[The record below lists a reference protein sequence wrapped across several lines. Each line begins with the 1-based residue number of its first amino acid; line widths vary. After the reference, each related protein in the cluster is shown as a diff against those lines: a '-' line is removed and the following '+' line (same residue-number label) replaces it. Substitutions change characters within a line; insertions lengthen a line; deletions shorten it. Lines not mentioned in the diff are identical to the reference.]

1 MTPPPT
7 TTTPTSP
14 TAPDLVQ
21 LRAWLEQMVKALRFI
36 ELIAAVLTLI
46 TRLRDL
52 NTHLVLQLATLRRA
66 RPKSE
71 TLKRVE
77 RQLSLS
83 FAAVAAPAPIA
94 GDSKD
99 AEAKDGEKKPR
110 PRPNHHGRA
119 RLPGHLRRVDV
130 FNLVPQPMRTC
141 PVLGCGRQMTT
152 VGYSICEGLELEP
165 ARLFITC
172 RKDERCA
179 CPFHDTIVSAPTP
192 PQIVERGLLGP
203 VLIVE
208 STANKFLDHQPIE
221 RQSRHWSRSGVDIA
235 PQTLGRAV
243 GAEIDLLEPLAKAI
257 RRETRASAL
266 LGTDGTG
273 IPILDHSAPDGI
285 RMGTM
290 WCWIGDERW
299 VTFDYTPVGDSASV
313 KLFLGDDD
321 LQRTVQC
328 DGTSILNFLERA
340 GGKRPG
346 CWAHG
351 RRRFVFAARSGDTL
365 ALEGVKLIRKI
376 FAVDRLSALHNDTP
390 EERHARRLEHSKP
403 ALEALKKWVDENR
416 GIIPP
421 KTPLGR
427 ALGYLH
433 RQWTRL
439 CLFLEN
445 GRIEL
450 TNNRVEREIRSLVLG
465 RKNWLFAW
473 EDLGGTRAAVIYS
486 ILGTC
491 IAQGINPRA
500 YLHLVTKLILE
511 GWPQARLRE
520 LLPDKIARLQ
530 PELRLPPRAPP
541 RSAPSLP
548 APS

>member
-7 TTTPTSP
+7 AAAPTSP
-14 TAPDLVQ
+14 TAPDVVQ

-36 ELIAAVLTLI
+36 ELIGAVLTLV

-83 FAAVAAPAPIA
+83 FPAAAAPAPSA
-94 GDSKD
+94 GASKD

-119 RLPGHLRRVDV
+119 RLPAHLRRVDV

-141 PVLGCGRQMTT
+141 PVPGCGRQMTT
-152 VGYSICEGLELEP
+152 VGYSICEGLELKP
-165 ARLFITC
+165 AELIITC

-221 RQSRHWSRSGVDIA
+221 RQCRHWARCGVDIA

-273 IPILDHSAPDGI
+273 IPILDQSAPDGI

-299 VTFDYTPVGDSASV
+299 VTFDYTPVGDGASV
-313 KLFLGDDD
+313 KLFLGEDD
-321 LQRTVQC
+321 LKRTVQC

-346 CWAHG
+346 CWGHG
-351 RRRFVFAARSGDTL
+351 RRRFVFAARGGDTL
-365 ALEGVKLIRKI
+365 AVVGLKKIRKL
-376 FAVDRLSALHNDTP
+376 FAVDRLSHLHGETP
-390 EERHARRLEHSKP
+390 EQRHARRFEYSKP
-403 ALEALKKWVDENR
+403 ILDDLKAWVDEQR
-416 GIIPP
+416 GFIPP
-421 KTPLGR
+421 KTPLGK

-433 RQWTRL
+433 RQWARL

-445 GRIEL
+445 GKIDL
-450 TNNRVEREIRSLVLG
+450 TNNRVEREIRALVLG

-473 EDLGGTRAAVIYS
+473 EDMGGRRAATILS

-491 IAQGINPRA
+491 IAQHVNPRA
-500 YLHLVTKLILE
+500 YLHLVTKLILD
-511 GWPQARLRE
+511 GWSQAELRD
-520 LLPDKIARLQ
+520 LLPDRLARTR
-530 PELRLPPRAPP
+530 PDLRLPPRA
-541 RSAPSLP
+541 APQAERLLP
-548 APS
+548 APE